1 MFELQNEILTIK
13 EMMEALYIG
22 RNYAYKLL
30 NSGEVKGFRIGRN
43 WRIPRTSIEEFI
55 INKCTSKDPLRT
67 K

>member
-1 MFELQNEILTIK
+1 MFNYDNDILTVN

-30 NSGEVKGFRIGRN
+30 NSGEVKGFRIGRS
-43 WRIPRTSIEEFI
+43 WRIPRASIEEFVI
-55 INKCTSKDPLRT
+55 SKCK